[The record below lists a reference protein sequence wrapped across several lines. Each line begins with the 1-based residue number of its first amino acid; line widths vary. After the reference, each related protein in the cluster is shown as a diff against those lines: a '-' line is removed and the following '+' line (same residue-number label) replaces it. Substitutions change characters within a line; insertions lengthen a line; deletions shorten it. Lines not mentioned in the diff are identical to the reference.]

1 MMEEAWVNEKFAP
14 EILPHKMEV
23 VDCLLGQI
31 AYMEENLQSLA
42 CTDFRK
48 SVHQL
53 EVDRLRFLG
62 TFLLISHIPSEQV
75 AGFHLPCVQARNHI
89 QDVYERYH

>member
-62 TFLLISHIPSEQV
+62 TFFINFSYTYRAGSRVPSAMCSSEEPHT
-75 AGFHLPCVQARNHI
+75 GCL
-89 QDVYERYH
+89 

>member
-1 MMEEAWVNEKFAP
+1 MMEESWVNEKFAP
-14 EILPHKMEV
+14 EILPHKMEI

-42 CTDFRK
+42 CADFRK

-62 TFLLISHIPSEQV
+62 MLFIISYIRSEQ
-75 AGFHLPCVQARNHI
+75 GFV
-89 QDVYERYH
+89 